1 LQEFLLVQ
9 FDVAEMLVSFYEVL
23 QFAEQEKVW
32 EQQERMVQSLQV
44 LVLEQQ
50 EQLLQVLLEQL
61 LQVLLEQLLR
71 VL

>member
-1 LQEFLLVQ
+1 
-9 FDVAEMLVSFYEVL
+9 MLVSFYEVL

-61 LQVLLEQLLR
+61 LR

>member
-1 LQEFLLVQ
+1 
-9 FDVAEMLVSFYEVL
+9 MLVSFYEVL

-44 LVLEQQ
+44 LVWEQQ
-50 EQLLQVLLEQL
+50 EQLLQVLQEQL